1 MPAQAEAHE
10 HVDAEEEQEP
20 GHEGLGGL
28 CRERR
33 QRHGAEERATK
44 PGRLIH
50 RTVRHSTFPNR
61 QCEAAETATVPTSA
75 RWTVAEATAG
85 ADPIASSS
93 VVDETP

>member
-1 MPAQAEAHE
+1 VPAQAEAHQ
-10 HVDAEEEQEP
+10 HVDAEQEQEP

-28 CRERR
+28 RREDDSATAPRN
-33 QRHGAEERATK
+33 APTK
-44 PGRLIH
+44 PGRLIN
-50 RTVRHSTFPNR
+50 RTVRHSTLPNR
-61 QCEAAETATVPTSA
+61 QCEPAETATVPTSA